1 MNTTHF
7 RLPIFAAAAFC
18 SLQISSCK
26 KSSDGNTQPTDP
38 CAGKTITVSAVAGP
52 AVDPCGGG
60 GSTITVT
67 ASGSSNFTFKLDAAG
82 TYQASGLFNNV
93 SPGTY
98 TVFAKDGD
106 GCVKSTS
113 ATIAAAAAGTKFAA
127 VRTLLNAKCTGCHN
141 STTLAGGRDWTV
153 NCTVVANKAAI
164 QNRAVTIGDMPQG
177 GPQLSTT
184 EKAVITD
191 WINAGGRL
199 TD

>member
-7 RLPIFAAAAFC
+7 RFTFVAVVTFC

-26 KSSDGNTQPTDP
+26 KSSEDPQPTDP

-52 AVDPCGGG
+52 AVDPCAGG
-60 GSTITVT
+60 GSTITAT
-67 ASGSSNFTFKLDAAG
+67 ASGSSNFTYKLGSSG
-82 TYQASGLFNNV
+82 TYQASGIFNNV

-98 TVFAKDGD
+98 TVFAKDGA
-106 GCVKSTS
+106 GCERSGSVTIS
-113 ATIAAAAAGTKFAA
+113 AASAGTKFTA
-127 VRTLLNAKCTGCHN
+127 VRALLNAKCISCH
-141 STTLAGGRDWTV
+141 SGGTPAGGKDWTV
-153 NCTVVANKAAI
+153 NCTVVANKASI

-177 GPQLSTT
+177 GPALTTT
-184 EKAVITD
+184 EKAIITD

>member
-7 RLPIFAAAAFC
+7 RLPILAAATFC

-26 KSSDGNTQPTDP
+26 KSSDPPQTTDP

-52 AVDPCGGG
+52 AVDPCGGS
-60 GSTITVT
+60 GSTITAT
-67 ASGSSNFTFKLDAAG
+67 ASGSSNFTFKLNAGG
-82 TYQASGLFNNV
+82 TYQASGLFSNV

-106 GCVKSTS
+106 GCEKNTS
-113 ATIAAAAAGTKFAA
+113 VTIGSASAGTKFTA
-127 VRTLLNAKCTGCHN
+127 VRTLLNNRCIGCH
-141 STTLAGGRDWTV
+141 SGGAPAAGKDWTV
-153 NCTVVANKAAI
+153 NCTVVANKTSI

-177 GPQLSTT
+177 GPTLSPT
-184 EKAVITD
+184 EKAIITD
-191 WINAGGRL
+191 WINAGGRF